1 MSPET
6 MLIASSIVLVIT
18 LEIAFWFGM
27 IASFIYLNNRRQER
41 KRNED

>member
-27 IASFIYLNNRRQER
+27 IASFIYLNRRRQER
-41 KRNED
+41 KKNED